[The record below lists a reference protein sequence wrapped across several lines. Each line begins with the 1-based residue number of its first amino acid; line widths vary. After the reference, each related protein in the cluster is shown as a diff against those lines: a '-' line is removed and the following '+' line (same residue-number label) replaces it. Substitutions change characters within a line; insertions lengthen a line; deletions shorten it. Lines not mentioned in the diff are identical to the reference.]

1 MVADETKLFMRAS
14 VVIFKMFLQVVAD
27 RIGVLGSVYRKKSLQ
42 VVADENGIFRT
53 IFKNISQVVA
63 DENGVLDTIF
73 EKIHKKLKNNEKK
86 S

>member
-1 MVADETKLFMRAS
+1 MVADGN
-14 VVIFKMFLQVVAD
+14 I
-27 RIGVLGSVYRKKSLQ
+27 
-42 VVADENGIFRT
+42 IFRT

>member
-1 MVADETKLFMRAS
+1 
-14 VVIFKMFLQVVAD
+14 MFCSAFWKQRISLSQFIRNHINAWLSLSQVVAD
-27 RIGVLGSVYRKKSLQ
+27 GNI
-42 VVADENGIFRT
+42 IFRT